1 MARSALSRDRIGT
14 VHAQDR
20 PDARPI
26 GFGAPGVGATGV
38 ERSTAETDPAV
49 DDQAPI
55 AVTGVAGGG
64 VMVTVGAAGLVA
76 PSHPVMAI
84 MANARM
90 RDPKEACIAPNLF
103 IRVAFPGVNIL
114 QLDPR
119 KWGRGAES
127 VLLPKARG
135 RYSPLMRVST
145 EARAAS
151 ARATGAKA
159 DGAPGAILV
168 TFASPDSN
176 PDATRIRNWSRKWP

>member
-64 VMVTVGAAGLVA
+64 VMVTFGAAGLVA
-76 PSHPVMAI
+76 PSHPGHG
-84 MANARM
+84 NHGQCE
-90 RDPKEACIAPNLF
+90 DE
-103 IRVAFPGVNIL
+103 GSE
-114 QLDPR
+114 
-119 KWGRGAES
+119 RGLYRTES
-127 VLLPKARG
+127 VHQGGLSRSQRLAAR
-135 RYSPLMRVST
+135 P
-145 EARAAS
+145 
-151 ARATGAKA
+151 
-159 DGAPGAILV
+159 
-168 TFASPDSN
+168 
-176 PDATRIRNWSRKWP
+176 